1 MARGW
6 DRRSDRELVELC
18 NRGSRDEA
26 VQAFETL
33 YRRHRDYVTRVSLRF
48 GADREGAVDVL
59 QETFLYLLKKF
70 PPEGG
75 GLVLTAQLRSL
86 LYPVAKHLTLS
97 SLRQRT
103 RIDDSE
109 EFDPDRLPAPGGTD
123 PAERDPARL
132 SAALARL
139 SVERREVVLLR
150 FVDDMSLQDIADTL
164 SIPLGTVKSRLHLA
178 VRELRESPEIKD
190 FGKP

>member
-70 PPEGG
+70 PPEGE

-132 SAALARL
+132 SAALTRL